1 MNPEFSRSDNF
12 MSPPLVQVDRVSK
25 SYGGVRALTNV
36 SLAIEAGTIHAV
48 CGENGAGKST
58 LIKILGGAI
67 EPDQGSIFWDG
78 HPLTTGS
85 VLVAE
90 RAGIGVIHQEVVVFP
105 HLNTYD
111 NIFLGSE
118 PRWFGGCLLDRR
130 AIRTR
135 VHELFD
141 RLGERFPFDRPV
153 GQLSVA
159 HRQMVA
165 IARALSRDSRLL
177 IMDEPTASLSARE
190 TSALMRLVRQ
200 LQDEGVSI
208 LYVSHRLEEVFELA
222 SKVTILRDGELVET
236 CDTESIDSA
245 ALIERM
251 VGRAGVGVRRRPS
264 EPGRAGGKEPLLEVQ
279 GVSRAPMV
287 HDVSFQLAA
296 GEIVGLAG
304 LMGAGRT
311 EMTRILFGL
320 DRPDR
325 GTVLVAGQP
334 LPPGSVQAAM
344 RAGVALVPEDR
355 QHEGLV
361 LPMGVAANLSMP
373 QWKRLTRW
381 GLLSARREQAL
392 MAEATRRFQIKAAG
406 PRAAAATLSG
416 GNQQKLVLG
425 KWLAMSPRVL
435 ILDEPTR
442 GVDVGAKDEIYRL
455 IESLAAEGMAIL
467 LVSSEMTEILQLSQ
481 RILVMR
487 EGTLTGELAAQEAT
501 EQRIL
506 SLALVDPRPEKTATD

>member
-1 MNPEFSRSDNF
+1 MSR
-12 MSPPLVQVDRVSK
+12 PIIRIEKVSK

-36 SLAIEAGTIHAV
+36 SFSIETGTIHAL

-67 EPDQGSIFWDG
+67 KPDWGEIFLDDQ
-78 HPLTTGS
+78 PLVTGS
-85 VLVAE
+85 VLAAE
-90 RAGIGVIHQEVVVFP
+90 RSGIGVIHQEAVVFP

-118 PRWFGGCLLDRR
+118 PRWFGGCLLDQR
-130 AIRTR
+130 AMRTR
-135 VHELFD
+135 VHDLFA
-141 RLGERFPFDRPV
+141 RLGESFPFDRPV

-159 HRQMVA
+159 LRQMVA
-165 IARALSRDSRLL
+165 IARAISRKSRLL

-190 TSALMRLVRQ
+190 TSSLLRLVRQ
-200 LQDEGVSI
+200 LQSEGVSI
-208 LYVSHRLEEVFELA
+208 LYVSHRLEEIFELA

-236 CDTESIDSA
+236 CDTASIDSNG
-245 ALIERM
+245 LIARM
-251 VGRAGVGVRRRPS
+251 VGRAGVGTNRRPS
-264 EPGRAGGKEPLLEVQ
+264 TQGNVRAGKPLLEVQ
-279 GVSRAPMV
+279 QISRAPMV
-287 HDVSFQLAA
+287 REISFELAA

-304 LMGAGRT
+304 LVGAGRT
-311 EMTRILFGL
+311 ELTRILFGL

-325 GTVLVAGQP
+325 GTIRVAGETLQT
-334 LPPGSVQAAM
+334 GSVRAAM

-355 QHEGLV
+355 QREGLV
-361 LPMGVAANLSMP
+361 LPMGLSANLSMP
-373 QWKRLTRW
+373 QWKRLTKW
-381 GLLSARREQAL
+381 GLLSARREQDL
-392 MAEATRRFQIKAAG
+392 VAESTRRLRIKAAG

-425 KWLAMSPRVL
+425 KWLATRPRVL

-455 IESLAAEGMAIL
+455 IESLAASGMAIL

-487 EGTLTGELAAQEAT
+487 QGTLTGELSSGEAT

-506 SLALVDPRPEKTATD
+506 SLALVDPPPADGVAAR